1 MGTVRDSVKEP
12 RDLVFEQVV
21 RDFNSGKCVKCGG
34 TGVLGTPDFPGDTG
48 PVTMSAC
55 DCEAGKNLF
64 DKYRPGNKSG
74 AALVKRM
81 HKVAFESTLDG
92 VLGEIHRIEL
102 KDAHDNIE
110 GHADMSYYE
119 AACRALLAQALYGID
134 EGTRLRAIQ
143 YIIDRKLGKAAQ
155 SVQVGR
161 TDDYDPLEG
170 MSAEEKKELL
180 AIALAG

>member
-1 MGTVRDSVKEP
+1 MMEAVM
-12 RDLVFEQVV
+12 
-21 RDFNSGKCVKCGG
+21 SGLECVKCGG
-34 TGVLGTPDFPGDTG
+34 SGVLGSGDFSADEG
-48 PVTMSAC
+48 PVTLHAC
-55 DCEAGKNLF
+55 DCVAGQIALAKH
-64 DKYRPGNKSG
+64 RPGNKSG

-102 KDAHDNIE
+102 KGAHDNIE

-119 AACRALLAQALYGID
+119 AACRALLAQALYGVD

-155 SVQVGR
+155 SVTMGR